1 MKLDEIDR
9 QPCSIARAMAQIGDT
24 WSLLILREAFYG
36 RTRFTDFT
44 KYTGAQKTVV
54 SDRLKRLV
62 ASGILERATYSEHP
76 TRCGYELTAKGRDLA
91 PVLLTLGKWGD
102 TWADNG
108 AGAPITVTHNCG
120 HPADPSLVCGSC
132 GQHLDVSDITPGLG
146 PGYPK
151 NRSDIFAE

>member
-9 QPCSIARAMAQIGDT
+9 QPCSIARAMVQIGDT

-62 ASGILERATYSEHP
+62 ASGILERVISSDHP
-76 TRCGYELTAKGRDLA
+76 TRYGYELTDKGRDLA

-108 AGAPITVTHNCG
+108 AGAPITVTHDCG
-120 HPADPSLVCGSC
+120 GPADPHVVCGSC
-132 GQHLDVSDITPGLG
+132 GDDLDVADTTPSIG
-146 PGYPK
+146 PGYPA
-151 NRSDIFAE
+151 NRRDIFAP